1 MAKEYDV
8 VVIGGGPGGYVCA
21 IRAAQLGLKVAVV
34 EREEVGG
41 VCLNWGCIPSKALLR
56 NAEVL
61 NLFNHADDYGV
72 TVKGL
77 KADMGAAIDRS
88 RKVVDRMVK
97 GIHFLL
103 KKNKIDLITGTG
115 RLSGPNRVAVEPGE
129 EVTAKSIVI
138 STGARPKEIPLF
150 EVDGKTILTS
160 KEALALREPPKS
172 IAIVGGG
179 AIGVE
184 FAYFYRA
191 YGTEVTII
199 EMLPHLVPTEDEEV
213 SIQLERSLS
222 GQGITIKAGF
232 TVESVERVNG
242 HVKLNLGPAGEG
254 GVVECEKVLLGIG
267 VTPNTQDLGLEEM
280 GVALEN
286 GWIAIDDRMATN
298 VPGVYAIG
306 DVTGKLL
313 LAHVASHQG
322 IVAAEAIA
330 GRETEPLVYVDMPRA
345 TYCQPQVASM
355 GLTEQQAKDRG
366 HIVKV
371 GKFPFTAIG
380 KAVALNA
387 TEGFA
392 KLVADAE
399 TGELLGA
406 HLVGHDVTELL
417 STLSM
422 VRMLEGTVTELGR
435 AVHAHPT
442 MSEALMEA
450 GLGVYGEALHM

>member
-34 EREEVGG
+34 ERDEVGG

-61 NLFNHADDYGV
+61 NLFHHADEYGV

-97 GIHFLL
+97 GVQFLL
-103 KKNKIDLITGTG
+103 KKNKIDLITGTA

-129 EVTAKSIVI
+129 EVAAKHIVI

-150 EVDGKTILTS
+150 EVDGTTILTS

-254 GVVECEKVLLGIG
+254 GVVACEKVLLGIG

-298 VPGVYAIG
+298 VPNVYAIG

-330 GRETEPLVYVDMPRA
+330 GRETEPLVYEDMPRA

-366 HIVKV
+366 HVVKV
-371 GKFPFTAIG
+371 GKFPFTASG